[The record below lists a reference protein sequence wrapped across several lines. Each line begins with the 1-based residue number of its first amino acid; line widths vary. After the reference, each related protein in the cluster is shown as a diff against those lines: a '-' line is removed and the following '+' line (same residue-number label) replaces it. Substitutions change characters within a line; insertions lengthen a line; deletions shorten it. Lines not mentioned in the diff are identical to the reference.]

1 MRHVPSD
8 FEKTRLAARATQNI
22 MATMV
27 KIILDFLNA
36 LALCAMIAIYYYWF
50 REIDRRIGILLKTH
64 RNLLEA
70 MLKASEKK
78 EDADKDVEKPASPYD
93 NRQVEV

>member
-1 MRHVPSD
+1 
-8 FEKTRLAARATQNI
+8 
-22 MATMV
+22 MV
-27 KIILDFLNA
+27 TIILQAANA
-36 LALCAMIAIYYYWF
+36 ICLCVLMILYCYWF
-50 REIDRRIGILLKTH
+50 KGMIDRRIDILLKTH